1 MPTKEPLRRFKRLAS
16 RLNLPWTAMTA
27 CLRRLVLAAVLS
39 QGFVL
44 GEHAPFSLGY
54 IAASGSGLEGFAALL
69 GGLTGYLL
77 GMDASGALRYAA
89 AAILIYAV
97 EFAFFDR
104 PLYRSQWF
112 MAVCSA
118 VIAGITGFVY
128 LSGAGWSQIAILN
141 FVSELVMVG
150 VSCLFFRGLGE
161 DTAPDRGSLLFL
173 TATLT
178 VCLARFSPLAGNTG
192 AALAVLLVSRAGAG
206 AAAVTGGAM
215 GLAVG
220 LTDGGTPLLG
230 AVLAFSGAMTGGPS
244 ARQTRLGTVL
254 LFSACGLLAT
264 AWVQGGTELAAA
276 VLLAAFLYSLLPEQL
291 LRRADRYTCPP
302 AAVTATP
309 VEVATPPN
317 LTYTQFRLEEQATAF
332 RTLYEHIHESVLRGE
347 PPESSA
353 VIFDRVA
360 ERVCARCSHNPVCWQ
375 RHHTT
380 TRQALTQALSAMLDR
395 GNAVMEDF
403 PSPFRSRCMRMEEFL
418 RVSNEELYRYFN
430 RQQYRARLKNN
441 RLAVCRQYAQ
451 LSALLSA
458 AAAQVGEE
466 PERDP
471 SGSAAAERAVA
482 QLGLEARC
490 DLRLDRRGRR
500 TLELRGKRLAPLCSD
515 QGVELFSQALGVQ
528 MEPADVYR
536 VRQGQRLVF
545 RQCPPL
551 AATVAAAAK
560 EKEAGQ
566 PNGDNG
572 LWFRDEDGVLW
583 VVLCDG
589 MGSGAGAAR
598 ESKLLMTLLKDFLH
612 AGVEPAAA
620 LTTLTGALSLRG
632 EFGGGFTTVDLLQV
646 DLFNGSAALYKLG
659 GAPAYLRKGGSL
671 VRLTGSAL
679 PAGLETDRESAP
691 DVSRF
696 RLGAGDLLLLVTD
709 GITDGDGDSWLRSMI
724 VQYRGESPR
733 ELAQAILASPGAG
746 REDDRTVVAV
756 RFSNRG

>member
-1 MPTKEPLRRFKRLAS
+1 
-16 RLNLPWTAMTA
+16 
-27 CLRRLVLAAVLS
+27 
-39 QGFVL
+39 
-44 GEHAPFSLGY
+44 
-54 IAASGSGLEGFAALL
+54 
-69 GGLTGYLL
+69 
-77 GMDASGALRYAA
+77 
-89 AAILIYAV
+89 
-97 EFAFFDR
+97 
-104 PLYRSQWF
+104 
-112 MAVCSA
+112 
-118 VIAGITGFVY
+118 
-128 LSGAGWSQIAILN
+128 
-141 FVSELVMVG
+141 
-150 VSCLFFRGLGE
+150 
-161 DTAPDRGSLLFL
+161 
-173 TATLT
+173 
-178 VCLARFSPLAGNTG
+178 
-192 AALAVLLVSRAGAG
+192 
-206 AAAVTGGAM
+206 
-215 GLAVG
+215 
-220 LTDGGTPLLG
+220 LLG

-244 ARQTRLGTVL
+244 ALQKRLETVL
-254 LFSACGLLAT
+254 LFAACGLLSA

-276 VLLAAFLYSLLPEQL
+276 LVLAALLYSLLPEQL
-291 LRRADRYTCPP
+291 LRRVDKYTCPP
-302 AAVTATP
+302 AHAPSAP
-309 VEVATPPN
+309 VESAAPSS
-317 LTYTQFRLEEQATAF
+317 LAHTQFRLEEQATAF

-360 ERVCARCSHNPVCWQ
+360 ERVCAKCSHHPVCWQ
-375 RHHTT
+375 RHRTT
-380 TRQALTQALSAMLDR
+380 TCQALTQALSAMLDR
-395 GNAVMEDF
+395 GSAELGDF
-403 PSPFRSRCMRMEEFL
+403 PGPFRSRCMRMEEFL
-418 RVSNEELYRYFN
+418 RVSNEELYRFFN

-451 LSALLSA
+451 LAALLSA
-458 AAAQVGEE
+458 AAAQLGEE

-500 TLELRGKRLAPLCSD
+500 TLELWGKGLTPLCSD
-515 QGVELFSQALGVQ
+515 QGGELLSQTLGVR

-536 VRQGQRLVF
+536 VRQGQRLIF

-560 EKEAGQ
+560 EKETGQ

-598 ESKLLMTLLKDFLH
+598 ERKLLMTLLKDFLH

-632 EFGGGFTTVDLLQV
+632 EFGGGFTTVDLLQA

-659 GAPAYLRKGGSL
+659 GAPAYLRKGGTL
-671 VRLTGSAL
+671 IRLTGSAL
-679 PAGLETDRESAP
+679 PAGLEMDRESAP

-696 RLGAGDLLLLVTD
+696 RLAAGDLLLLVTD
-709 GITDGDGDSWLRSMI
+709 GITDGEGDDWLRAMLA
-724 VQYRGESPR
+724 QYRGESPR

-756 RFSNRG
+756 RFSDRT